1 MPSKA
6 ASKSSKNKMIHWLY
20 IITMVTGLYLTTK
33 VNYLLFHTL
42 IELFSIIVAA
52 TVFIITW
59 NSIKYIKNP
68 YLITVGISF
77 LFIGILD
84 LLHTLAYKGM
94 PIFTDYD
101 YYANQLWIAARSL
114 ESCTLLAAFFLLL
127 TNKSIRAG
135 YILSFYSLVTSILIA
150 SIFYWK
156 IFPVCFIAGKGLTD
170 FKVYSEYAI
179 CTILV
184 ACVVLLMKNKGRFAN
199 SVYKLL
205 LLSMTYTI
213 ISELA
218 FTFYIDN
225 YGILN
230 LVGHYFK
237 LFSFIMVYRAFVV
250 TGIEEPYSLIFRELK
265 QTNENL
271 LKEINSRVQIEI
283 ELESEIKER
292 KSVEMALTESEYFF
306 KESQRAAFIGSYK
319 TDFIAD
325 RWESSE
331 VLDKILGIDLNYPH
345 TVQGWLDLVHPDD
358 REMMDTYLRE
368 EVISQKKHFSKEYR
382 IIRIN
387 DGETRW
393 VHGLGEVIYDENG
406 TLLLLIGTIQDITV
420 RIQTHE
426 ALRLSEE
433 RLRLALQ
440 ASSMGSFEI
449 DLQTG
454 EGSWNDVEF
463 ELLGLKPGD
472 VQSGPELFF
481 QFVHPDDIGFLKSD
495 WEDAVRTGKFDTEFR
510 IVRADGQERWLA
522 GKGRLIYDGGGD
534 GCASRF
540 LGVNYD
546 ITERKQVE
554 VALMESEEHLRS
566 LADSIPNLAWWAN
579 GDGYIIWYNR
589 RWYEYTG
596 TTPEQMEGWGWQS
609 VHDPDELPK
618 VMERWQA
625 SITTEEP
632 FDMTFPLRGADGVF
646 RPFLTRVIPLKN
658 AAGRVQQ
665 WFGTNTDVSELE
677 QRVTER
683 TMELAASISHLQS
696 EIHERELAE
705 KKLLEETAERLQA
718 METLREKE
726 QMLIQQSR
734 QAAMG
739 EMIGNIG
746 HQWRQPL
753 NTLGLYTQRL
763 GAFYGMPNFNKEFLD
778 NSIAKSM
785 EIIKH
790 MSKTIDDFRD
800 YFKPEKEKADF
811 YVIEAIKR
819 TMSLL
824 EGNFLN
830 PKIAIDFV
838 ENDNP
843 VINGYQNEFAQVFL
857 NILNNARDAIT
868 ERETADARIIIT
880 IGSENSCAVVTIAD
894 NAGGIPDEDI
904 NKVFDPYFTTKGPQQ
919 GTGIGLFMSKTII
932 EKNMGGRL
940 TVRNTDTGAEFRIEV
955 GHGSQI

>member
-1 MPSKA
+1 
-6 ASKSSKNKMIHWLY
+6 
-20 IITMVTGLYLTTK
+20 MVTGLYLTTK

-42 IELFSIIVAA
+42 VELFSIIVAT

-101 YYANQLWIAARSL
+101 YYANQLWIAARFL
-114 ESCTLLAAFFLLL
+114 ESCTLLAAFLLL
-127 TNKSIRAG
+127 YTNKSIRAG
-135 YILSFYSLVTSILIA
+135 FVFLFYSLVTSLLIA

-170 FKVYSEYAI
+170 FKVYSEYVI

-184 ACVVLLMKNKGRFAN
+184 VSVVLLMKNKGRFAD

-205 LLSMTYTI
+205 LLSMAYTI

-225 YGILN
+225 YGISN

-237 LFSFIMVYRAFVV
+237 LFSFIMVYRVFLA
-250 TGIEEPYSLIFRELK
+250 TGIEEPYQLIFRELNL
-265 QTNENL
+265 TNENL
-271 LKEINSRVQIEI
+271 HKEINSRIQIET
-283 ELESEIKER
+283 ELKSEIKER
-292 KSVEMALTESEYFF
+292 KSAEVALTESEFFF
-306 KESQRAAFIGSYK
+306 KESQRAASIGSYK

-331 VLDKILGIDLNYPH
+331 VLDNIFGIDRDYNRN
-345 TVQGWLDLVHPDD
+345 VQGWLDLVHPDD

-368 EVISQKKHFSKEYR
+368 EVISKKEQFSKEYR

-387 DGETRW
+387 DCETRW
-393 VHGLGEVIYDENG
+393 MYGLGEVRFEGNG
-406 TLLLLIGTIQDITV
+406 IPLSLTGTIQDITE
-420 RIQTHE
+420 RKQAEE
-426 ALRLSEE
+426 ALRESAGQ
-433 RLRLALQ
+433 LR
-440 ASSMGSFEI
+440 E
-449 DLQTG
+449 
-454 EGSWNDVEF
+454 
-463 ELLGLKPGD
+463 
-472 VQSGPELFF
+472 
-481 QFVHPDDIGFLKSD
+481 
-495 WEDAVRTGKFDTEFR
+495 
-510 IVRADGQERWLA
+510 
-522 GKGRLIYDGGGD
+522 
-534 GCASRF
+534 
-540 LGVNYD
+540 
-546 ITERKQVE
+546 
-554 VALMESEEHLRS
+554 

-579 GDGYIIWYNR
+579 SDGYITWYNR

-609 VHDPDELPK
+609 VHDPDELPT
-618 VMERWQA
+618 VLERWKA
-625 SITTEEP
+625 SIATGELFE
-632 FDMTFPLRGADGVF
+632 MTFPLRGADGVF
-646 RPFLTRVIPLKN
+646 RPFLTRIIPLQDSS
-658 AAGRVQQ
+658 GRVQQ

-696 EIHERELAE
+696 EILERELTE
-705 KKLLEETAERLQA
+705 KKLLEETSERLQA

-739 EMIGNIG
+739 EMIGNIA

-753 NTLGLYTQRL
+753 NTLGLYTQKL
-763 GAFYGMPNFNKEFLD
+763 SLFYGSPDFNKEFLD
-778 NSIAKSM
+778 DSTAKSM
-785 EIIKH
+785 GIIKH

-811 YVIEAIKR
+811 YVIEAINS
-819 TMSLL
+819 TLSLM
-824 EGNFLN
+824 EGNFNN
-830 PKIAIDFV
+830 PKITIDFV
-838 ENDNP
+838 EHANP
-843 VINGYQNEFAQVFL
+843 VIKGYQNEFAQVFL
-857 NILNNARDAIT
+857 NILNNARDAII
-868 ERETADARIIIT
+868 EREIADARVTIT
-880 IGSENSCAVVTIAD
+880 ICSDGNCAVVTVAD
-894 NAGGIPDEDI
+894 NAGGIPDEVV
-904 NKVFDPYFTTKGPQQ
+904 NKVFDPYFTTKGPQL

-940 TVRNTDTGAEFRIEV
+940 TVRNTGTGAEFRIEV
-955 GHGSQI
+955 EYRTHN